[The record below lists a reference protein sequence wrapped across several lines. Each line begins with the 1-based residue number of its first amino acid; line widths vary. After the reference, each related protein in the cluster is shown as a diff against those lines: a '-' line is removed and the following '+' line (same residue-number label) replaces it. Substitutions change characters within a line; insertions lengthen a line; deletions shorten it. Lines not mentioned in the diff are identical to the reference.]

1 MSAKT
6 YLILDSVAGGDGL
19 KRPWLTSESGGLL
32 ERSVAHARGG
42 ADGRQEGCERGY
54 YHLHR
59 QLDDTLLLHT
69 IFRFFF
75 GGVVVRGSASPEAG
89 GARLLCCGIL
99 CP

>member
-1 MSAKT
+1 M
-6 YLILDSVAGGDGL
+6 LF
-19 KRPWLTSESGGLL
+19 ESGAFFL

-59 QLDDTLLLHT
+59 QLDDLLFLHT
-69 IFRFFF
+69 IFVFFF
-75 GGVVVRGSASPEAG
+75 GGAGVPLRFFGGAGVRGTASSEAG
-89 GARLLCCGIL
+89 GARLLCCGIV